1 MIPLLNLTQNKLL
14 HEPLILCCLSLKLL
28 IFLLFRNDRKVK
40 NTVLWFISP
49 VDSWNL
55 HRMSGTVAVELS
67 SSSLHP
73 RQLGITGDGLET
85 SHALSMKMICTNKQR
100 LQKTVGRL
108 EKMQGP
114 MKKQRDDLLFLVAT
128 MEEWSLIMH
137 ESERGHSGVPILR
150 SVKEGCNEIR
160 PSLNSNN
167 SQLNQTVQRLSKAS
181 VPRIAHVQKCLK
193 DLRKEIRAVFDD
205 ENTYNGKFVEDVRET
220 IGNVIGTSNALIA
233 LYYS

>member
-1 MIPLLNLTQNKLL
+1 
-14 HEPLILCCLSLKLL
+14 
-28 IFLLFRNDRKVK
+28 
-40 NTVLWFISP
+40 
-49 VDSWNL
+49 
-55 HRMSGTVAVELS
+55 MSGTVAVEFS
-67 SSSLHP
+67 SNSLHP
-73 RQLGITGDGLET
+73 RQLGTTGDGLET

-128 MEEWSLIMH
+128 MDEWIKILH
-137 ESERGHSGVPILR
+137 ESERGHSGVPVLR
-150 SVKEGCNEIR
+150 SVKEGCSDIT

-167 SQLNQTVQRLSKAS
+167 SELNQTVQRLSKAS
-181 VPRIAHVQKCLK
+181 VPRIAHVQKYLK
-193 DLRKEIRAVFDD
+193 DLRKEIRAVFDE

-220 IGNVIGTSNALIA
+220 IGDIIGTANALLA

>member
-1 MIPLLNLTQNKLL
+1 
-14 HEPLILCCLSLKLL
+14 
-28 IFLLFRNDRKVK
+28 
-40 NTVLWFISP
+40 
-49 VDSWNL
+49 
-55 HRMSGTVAVELS
+55 
-67 SSSLHP
+67 
-73 RQLGITGDGLET
+73 
-85 SHALSMKMICTNKQR
+85 MKMICTNKQR